1 VTNDFVALFKD
12 TAVCS
17 VIAVM
22 ELTKQYNTLYN
33 NHRDHILTLAAI
45 TALLY
50 MLMSYPLAV
59 AARRL
64 EVRLSAGKG
73 GRA

>member
-1 VTNDFVALFKD
+1 MFKD

-33 NHRDHILTLAAI
+33 NHRSEVLGLAAL
-45 TALLY
+45 TGLLY
-50 MLMSYPLAV
+50 LMMSYPLALLS
-59 AARRL
+59 RRL
-64 EVRLSAGKG
+64 EHRMNRST
-73 GRA
+73 